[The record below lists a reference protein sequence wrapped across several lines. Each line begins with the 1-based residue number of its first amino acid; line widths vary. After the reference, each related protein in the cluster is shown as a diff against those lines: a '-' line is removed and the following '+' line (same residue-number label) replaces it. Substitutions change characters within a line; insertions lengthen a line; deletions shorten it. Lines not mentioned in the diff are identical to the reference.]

1 MTITSSKIDVS
12 FVKIGPVFCWLP
24 SSFHFNNLK
33 ISYSIYKFFIN
44 QKVILH
50 NRSHILAPFNSFFS
64 QTTTLDCFHYLELF
78 ATTKQI
84 YIPTKV
90 AGTVPLI
97 SNYILVLL
105 CVISLNYIL
114 HVTIT
119 LEPST
124 LELFLVVKDGTELG
138 LDSIRIFNHK
148 YIEGKCTWLSSGYAL
163 GIWICGA
170 LGVKIRG
177 FQ

>member
-1 MTITSSKIDVS
+1 M
-12 FVKIGPVFCWLP
+12 
-24 SSFHFNNLK
+24 
-33 ISYSIYKFFIN
+33 
-44 QKVILH
+44 ILH
-50 NRSHILAPFNSFFS
+50 NRSHYLAPFNSFFS
-64 QTTTLDCFHYLELF
+64 QTTLDCFHYLELF

-148 YIEGKCTWLSSGYAL
+148 YIEGKCTWLSRACVRNLDLRPAGAVCSIEGSSWRQNPRVSIVL
-163 GIWICGA
+163 NLKICGF
-170 LGVKIRG
+170 VHPCY
-177 FQ
+177 

>member
-1 MTITSSKIDVS
+1 MLTPVS
-12 FVKIGPVFCWLP
+12 FYLK
-24 SSFHFNNLK
+24 SLK
-33 ISYSIYKFFIN
+33 ISFIPDTSIYKIFIN
-44 QKVILH
+44 EKVILH
-50 NRSHILAPFNSFFS
+50 NRSHNLAPFNSVFS
-64 QTTTLDCFHYLELF
+64 QTTLDCFHYLEMF

-90 AGTVPLI
+90 AGTVVPLI

-124 LELFLVVKDGTELG
+124 LELFLVVKVGTELG
-138 LDSIRIFNHK
+138 RDSIRIFNHK
-148 YIEGKCTWLSSGYAL
+148 YIEGKCT
-163 GIWICGA
+163 
-170 LGVKIRG
+170 
-177 FQ
+177 

>member
-1 MTITSSKIDVS
+1 MILI
-12 FVKIGPVFCWLP
+12 
-24 SSFHFNNLK
+24 
-33 ISYSIYKFFIN
+33 
-44 QKVILH
+44 VIH
-50 NRSHILAPFNSFFS
+50 KLAPFNSFFS
-64 QTTTLDCFHYLELF
+64 QTTLDCFHYLELF

-90 AGTVPLI
+90 AGTVVPLI

-124 LELFLVVKDGTELG
+124 LELFLVVKVGTELG
-138 LDSIRIFNHK
+138 RDSIRIFNHK
-148 YIEGKCTWLSSGYAL
+148 YIEGKCTWLSSGHAL
-163 GIWICGA
+163 GIWICGFNLFYRRELWA
-170 LGVKIRG
+170 SKSAVFDTI
-177 FQ
+177 

>member
-1 MTITSSKIDVS
+1 M
-12 FVKIGPVFCWLP
+12 
-24 SSFHFNNLK
+24 
-33 ISYSIYKFFIN
+33 
-44 QKVILH
+44 ILH
-50 NRSHILAPFNSFFS
+50 NRSHNLAPFNSFFS
-64 QTTTLDCFHYLELF
+64 QTTLDCFHYLELF

-84 YIPTKV
+84 YIPTKA

-124 LELFLVVKDGTELG
+124 LELFLVVKVGTELG
-138 LDSIRIFNHK
+138 RDSIRIFNHK
-148 YIEGKCTWLSSGYAL
+148 YIEGKCTWLSSGQAL
-163 GIWICGA
+163 GIWIFGSAGAVCSIEGSSWRQNLLFLIVLNKSLKICGCKRWC
-170 LGVKIRG
+170 LKDL
-177 FQ
+177 